1 MPFGMRKQGMRVMT
15 ALLVILVILVEPL
28 FADPLIKVC
37 DSSQYKRVVED
48 TCSSVYKR
56 GRHSKII
63 FNSYGFHRSRSKRE
77 TSANRSS
84 RLFD

>member
-1 MPFGMRKQGMRVMT
+1 MRGPWDQVVT
-15 ALLVILVILVEPL
+15 TLLLILTLVVGPL
-28 FADPLIKVC
+28 LADPLIKVC

-63 FNSYGFHRSRSKRE
+63 FNSYGFHRTRSKRE
-77 TSANRSS
+77 
-84 RLFD
+84 

>member
-1 MPFGMRKQGMRVMT
+1 MRKEWSAVLV
-15 ALLVILVILVEPL
+15 ALSLLTLTL
-28 FADPLIKVC
+28 DSLSADPLIKVC

-63 FNSYGFHRSRSKRE
+63 FNSYGVYRSRSKRK
-77 TSANRSS
+77 SALALAS
-84 RLFD
+84 RDH

>member
-1 MPFGMRKQGMRVMT
+1 MFLPADMTKKCQVAVLVVFILIVMHMD
-15 ALLVILVILVEPL
+15 LL

-56 GRHSKII
+56 GRHSKIV
-63 FNSYGFHRSRSKRE
+63 FNSYGFHRSRSK
-77 TSANRSS
+77 SKMPARS
-84 RLFD
+84 